1 MKLFSAKN
9 TAYIFHALT
18 IIYALLTAYS
28 FISGDNSALDIN
40 MQDTYYVIASA
51 HVYLLLFIFH
61 IALAIIY
68 TYVKPKINFFN
79 LIHSLGSVAIMAV
92 YFGGTIA
99 QDAYIVIGLFYLFGT
114 FCFLINV
121 TYTLLSVLIKPK

>member
-9 TAYIFHALT
+9 TAYIFHGLT

-28 FISGDNSALDIN
+28 FISGDESALDIN
-40 MQDTYYVIASA
+40 TQDTYYVIASA

-61 IALAIIY
+61 IMLAIIY

-79 LIHSLGSVAIMAV
+79 LIHGLGSVLIMAV
-92 YFGGTIA
+92 YFGGGIA
-99 QDAYIVIGLFYLFGT
+99 QDAYIVIGLFYLFAT

-121 TYTLLSVLIKPK
+121 TYTLLSILIKPK